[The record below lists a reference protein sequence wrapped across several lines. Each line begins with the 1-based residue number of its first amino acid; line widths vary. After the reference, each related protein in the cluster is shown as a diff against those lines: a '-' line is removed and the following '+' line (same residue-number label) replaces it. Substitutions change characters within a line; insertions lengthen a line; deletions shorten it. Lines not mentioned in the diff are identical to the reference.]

1 MDVDDNAVLLVPARP
16 NRRCC
21 YCCSFIRLVQRPHAL
36 HMPIACVCV
45 CAVHAVPASCAPC
58 AHIDS
63 VIDIDVDY
71 ILFRWSSAWHTQNT
85 QNAYTPAVREQ
96 TRNIRGELR
105 PPIKM
110 DYSHQRM
117 CLGHERIFIL
127 CACLLWL
134 AEVQLGQQN
143 CYLLELFYYFLNWT
157 TICWIAATSRRWIS
171 WTIVFFCLTHTPL
184 ASWHNRRKNENA
196 KEINANGNI
205 CAAT

>member
-1 MDVDDNAVLLVPARP
+1 MLLLLLVHSARATTA
-16 NRRCC
+16 C
-21 YCCSFIRLVQRPHAL
+21 
-36 HMPIACVCV
+36 IAYANSMCVCV

-143 CYLLELFYYFLNWT
+143 LLFPRIILLFFKLSHDLLNRSDVKALDILNNRIFLPGT
-157 TICWIAATSRRWIS
+157 H
-171 WTIVFFCLTHTPL
+171 IVGLVTQ
-184 ASWHNRRKNENA
+184 
-196 KEINANGNI
+196 
-205 CAAT
+205 